1 MASHKGTSQY
11 NSPSTWAEL
20 KKTIPLEIPLQTSQ
34 TEEELKDV
42 QIKKHRAE
50 INLSIDKML
59 SCPIPMENLRAD
71 VEKCKG
77 GNITNCFEKWE
88 NITQDQFLLN
98 IVKFGLT
105 MALVEIPMC
114 QFVPPLNFS
123 SVETEIIDEEIWKIF
138 SKSVIVS
145 TTRKANDY
153 VCRIF
158 KRTRKD
164 RNYRMIL
171 YLRTVN
177 EFLKFKHCKL
187 DSIEDALDLIT
198 EGCYFGLVDLK
209 DAYCSIP
216 IHENYQ
222 KHLKLFSK
230 EEYYQ
235 YIVLPSGF
243 KSPMNPTPR
252 VFTIDL
258 TPPFKYVRSKR
269 HLSVKCVDD
278 SLLLGKTFEIC
289 SKNIRAT
296 VALLWELGFTIHPE
310 KSVLIPTQ

>member
-1 MASHKGTSQY
+1 M
-11 NSPSTWAEL
+11 EL
-20 KKTIPLEIPLQTSQ
+20 SK
-34 TEEELKDV
+34 V
-42 QIKKHRAE
+42 
-50 INLSIDKML
+50 
-59 SCPIPMENLRAD
+59 
-71 VEKCKG
+71 
-77 GNITNCFEKWE
+77 
-88 NITQDQFLLN
+88 
-98 IVKFGLT
+98 
-105 MALVEIPMC
+105 PMC

-123 SVETEIIDEEIWKIF
+123 SVETEIIDEEISKMF

-145 TTRKANDY
+145 TTREANDY

-164 RNYRMIL
+164 RNYKMIL
-171 YLRTVN
+171 CLKMVN
-177 EFLKFKHCKL
+177 EFFKFKHCKL
-187 DSIEDALDLIT
+187 ESIEDALDLIT
-198 EGCYFGLVDLK
+198 EGCYFGSVDLK

-222 KHLKLFSK
+222 KYLKLFCK

-235 YIVLPSGF
+235 YIVLPNGF
-243 KSPMNPTPR
+243 KSQMDPASR
-252 VFTIDL
+252 VFTKDL
-258 TPPFKYVRSKR
+258 TPLFKYVSSKG

-310 KSVLIPTQ
+310 KSVLVPTQ